1 MSFSVQYRKLG
12 FSDLFVAPVA
22 LGHSMGQQ
30 SFDSEQA
37 FAFDKIVHTSL
48 QQGFNFFDTSDAYW
62 DGMHEQWL
70 ARALQGHRKQAVVAT
85 KFGNITL
92 PDGKKATDARPSYL
106 RACCEASLQRLKT
119 DYIDLYYLHR
129 VDPKVPIEETVGE
142 MSRLVAEGKVRYL
155 GLCEASSETI
165 KKAHAVHRIAALQ
178 TELSLWYPDNW
189 YEKKHLL
196 KALNIS
202 YVGYSPLGRGLL
214 TGQITQ
220 LQDLDPKDRRRIHPR
235 FHSENIDANLQ
246 KVHLMKP
253 LADELGLSLAQLA
266 LAWVLQLGN
275 EVVAVTGTQR
285 EKYFNESMAATQV
298 QLPEDVIR
306 KLTQIF
312 DPEKRSGLRYP
323 SEMMNGLNI

>member
-1 MSFSVQYRKLG
+1 MNVAYRKLG
-12 FSDLFVAPVA
+12 FSDLYVAPVA

-30 SFDSEQA
+30 SFGPEQA
-37 FAFDKIVHTSL
+37 LEFDRLIQDAL
-48 QQGFNFFDTSDAYW
+48 RQGFNFFDSSDAYW
-62 DGMHEQWL
+62 DGLHEQWL
-70 ARALQGHRKQAVVAT
+70 ARALQGVRPQAIIAT

-92 PDGKKATDARPSYL
+92 PDGKKATDARPAYL
-106 RACCEASLQRLKT
+106 RACCEASLRRLNT

-142 MSRLVAEGKVRYL
+142 MSRLVEEGKVRYL
-155 GLCEASSETI
+155 GLCEASAETI
-165 KKAHAVHRIAALQ
+165 QKAQAIHPIAALQ

-189 YEKKHLL
+189 YEKQHLL
-196 KALNIS
+196 KAQNIS

-214 TGQITQ
+214 TGQIKQ

-246 KVHLMKP
+246 KVQQMQP
-253 LADELGLSLAQLA
+253 LADQLGLSLAQLA
-266 LAWVLQLGN
+266 LVWVLQLGP

-285 EKYFNESMAATQV
+285 AKYFSESMAATYIR
-298 QLPEDVIR
+298 LPEDVMH
-306 KLTQIF
+306 KLAQIF

-323 SEMMNGLNI
+323 SEMLNGLNI